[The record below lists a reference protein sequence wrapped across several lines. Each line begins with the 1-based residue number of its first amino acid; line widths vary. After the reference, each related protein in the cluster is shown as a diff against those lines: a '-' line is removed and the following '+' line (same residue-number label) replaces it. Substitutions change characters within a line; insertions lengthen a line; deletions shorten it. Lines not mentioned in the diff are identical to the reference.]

1 MRLIK
6 LALISFIIF
15 GGILTAMSLLIPS
28 HIRVSRAVTLSRDAD
43 SVFYFINNTSQ
54 WPKWHPAL
62 QGSDS
67 NTLHKNQIILVPVSK
82 TDSLLV
88 IRWQQRGKKPVVN
101 GWQLHRFGT
110 ADSVALQWY
119 MDFKLPWYPW
129 QKFGSLLYEGTYGR
143 MMEQGLQHLKVLAQ
157 PDLTDSDSL
166 HSRFKYQ

>member
-15 GGILTAMSLLIPS
+15 AGIITAMSLLIPS
-28 HIRVSRAVTLSRDAD
+28 HIRVSRAISLSRDAD
-43 SVFYFINNTSQ
+43 NVFYFINNTSQ

-62 QGSDS
+62 QASDS
-67 NTLHKNQIILVPVSK
+67 NAFRKNQIILVPISK
-82 TDSLLV
+82 TDSSLV
-88 IRWQQRGKKPVVN
+88 LRWQQRGKKPVVN

-143 MMEQGLQHLKVLAQ
+143 MMEQGLQRLKVLAQ
-157 PDLTDSDSL
+157 PASNDRDRRESL
-166 HSRFKYQ
+166 NN